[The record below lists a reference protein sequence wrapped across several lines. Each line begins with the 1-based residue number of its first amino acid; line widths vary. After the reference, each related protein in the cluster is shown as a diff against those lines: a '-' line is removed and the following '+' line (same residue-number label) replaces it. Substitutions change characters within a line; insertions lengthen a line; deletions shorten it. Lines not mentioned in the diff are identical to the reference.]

1 MHAKFL
7 YQGTC
12 TCIIYTRVQVM
23 LICIFAAVGDLRKE
37 IKTEENPAYATTLQV
52 SLHTDN
58 SITTRFVICLHVS
71 AHIRLNL
78 VKKRLKCLPIWL
90 MLLSRILQQTSN

>member
-1 MHAKFL
+1 MHIKFL
-7 YQGTC
+7 YQG

-23 LICIFAAVGDLRKE
+23 LICIFAAVSDL

-58 SITTRFVICLHVS
+58 SIPTRFVYMCIN
-71 AHIRLNL
+71 A
-78 VKKRLKCLPIWL
+78 
-90 MLLSRILQQTSN
+90 